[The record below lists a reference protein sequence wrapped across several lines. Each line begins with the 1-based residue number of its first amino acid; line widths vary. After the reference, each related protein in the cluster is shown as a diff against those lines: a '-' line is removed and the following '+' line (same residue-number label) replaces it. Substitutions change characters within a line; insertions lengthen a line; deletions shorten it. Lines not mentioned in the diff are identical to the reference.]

1 MNQKKKIMELVT
13 QMMIAVLIL
22 VGLIFL
28 FQFELY
34 RNLLNMM
41 GYHLQNL
48 NPNINESIRSPDS
61 LLPSLQGSFPSS
73 SSRQINTPSVVI
85 PHFQNEN
92 EKFHF
97 SDISYP
103 AS

>member
-1 MNQKKKIMELVT
+1 MELVT

-41 GYHLQNL
+41 GYHLQNR
-48 NPNINESIRSPDS
+48 NPNIDESIRSPDS
-61 LLPSLQGSFPSS
+61 LLPSLQGS
-73 SSRQINTPSVVI
+73 SRQLNTPSVVI